1 MAAKNWTLKEAVK
14 VIIDGTNTE
23 AMQELG
29 KRFPLT
35 SLAIA
40 KMGNN
45 EGANTLFGAMPD
57 HMTMLK
63 MERSLKEGV
72 EESDEDQDE
81 EVEDVE
87 AEGAGEEDLS
97 SMSAKE
103 LMKLCDKRGIKVPHY
118 GKNKQFYLDALTG
131 GSTTPTEAEEA
142 EEAEEEEA
150 DEVEEKAE
158 GPAYEEMTAMEL
170 YKLCKKRGIKAEP
183 KQKANVYIKLLKAAD
198 ASDAEVEEED
208 WGEEEE
214 APVKKTGKA
223 TKATSGKTTKS
234 ASKAKKEEAADEDDD
249 WDI

>member
-14 VIIDGTNTE
+14 VIVDGTNTE

-45 EGANTLFGAMPD
+45 EGANALFGAMPD

-87 AEGAGEEDLS
+87 AGAGEEDLS

-118 GKNKQFYLDALTG
+118 GKNKQFYLDALAG
-131 GSTTPTEAEEA
+131 GSTTPTEAEE
-142 EEAEEEEA
+142 EEA
-150 DEVEEKAE
+150 DETEEKAE

-170 YKLCKKRGIKAEP
+170 YKLCKKRKIKTEP
-183 KQKANVYIKLLKAAD
+183 KQKAAVYIKLLKAAD
-198 ASDAEVEEED
+198 AAEDEANGDTDED
-208 WGEEEE
+208 WGDEEE
-214 APVKKTGKA
+214 APAPTKETGKA

-234 ASKAKKEEAADEDDD
+234 ASKAKKEETADEDDD

>member
-14 VIIDGTNTE
+14 VIVDGTNTE

-81 EVEDVE
+81 EVEGVE
-87 AEGAGEEDLS
+87 AEEAGEEDLS

-118 GKNKQFYLDALTG
+118 GKNKQFYLDALAG
-131 GSTTPTEAEEA
+131 GSTTPTEAEE
-142 EEAEEEEA
+142 EEA
-150 DEVEEKAE
+150 DETEEKAE
-158 GPAYEEMTAMEL
+158 EKEVPDYTEMTAMEL

-183 KQKANVYIKLLKAAD
+183 KQKANAYIKLLKAAD
-198 ASDAEVEEED
+198 ASDAEAEED
-208 WGEEEE
+208 EDWSEEEE
-214 APVKKTGKA
+214 APAPTKKAGKA
-223 TKATSGKTTKS
+223 TSDKTTKS
-234 ASKAKKEEAADEDDD
+234 TSKAKKEEAADEDDD

>member
-14 VIIDGTNTE
+14 VIVDGTNTE

-45 EGANTLFGAMPD
+45 EGVNTLFGAMPD

-87 AEGAGEEDLS
+87 TEGAGEEDLS

-118 GKNKQFYLDALTG
+118 GKNKQFYLDALAG
-131 GSTTPTEAEEA
+131 GSTTPTEAEE
-142 EEAEEEEA
+142 EEA
-150 DEVEEKAE
+150 DEAEEKAE

-183 KQKANVYIKLLKAAD
+183 KQKANAYIKLLKAAD
-198 ASDAEVEEED
+198 TSDAEAEEED

-214 APVKKTGKA
+214 ASAKKAGKA